1 MGWMFLSYLLRLLEW
16 LIIIRAL
23 LSWFVSP
30 HSRHPLVVLIQ
41 RITDPVLR
49 PISQIVPVAGG
60 FDISPLIAILLLELL
75 QRVIVQIAFMY

>member
-1 MGWMFLSYLLRLLEW
+1 MFLSYLLRLLEW
-16 LIIIRAL
+16 LIIVRAL

-30 HSRHPLVVLIQ
+30 HSRHPLVVLLQ
-41 RITDPVLR
+41 RITDPILR

-75 QRVIVQIAFMY
+75 QRVVVQLAFMY